1 MNINLP
7 NLKQYKTSNRVYILA
22 SGPSVL
28 DITKEQWN
36 EISKYDTIGFNHWY
50 AHDFEPTFYDLSYLT
65 HENHFDSP
73 ENDMLIQALSKCKNS
88 KFIVNHVNQQKYL
101 QLLDKV
107 DYTLN
112 HLNHFDFLNNLS
124 ECKFIIFIRSIM
136 LYRYS
141 IIL

>member
-1 MNINLP
+1 MYINLP
-7 NLKQYKTSNRVYILA
+7 DLKQFKTSNRVYILA

-28 DITKEQWN
+28 DITKEQWK

-50 AHDFEPTFYDLSYLT
+50 VHDFEPTFYDLSYLT

-112 HLNHFDFLNNLS
+112 HLNHFDFLYLQL
-124 ECKFIIFIRSIM
+124 EF
-136 LYRYS
+136 
-141 IIL
+141 